1 MSWSNQLTE
10 LWTEGSV
17 PKLQAYAGRLEAEI
31 EHNPKPSKATRLL
44 ELQNSAITM
53 VAAIQRED
61 IKTVLEDE
69 ARSPIISYLSA
80 LTGRLR

>member
-61 IKTVLEDE
+61 IKTVREDE
-69 ARSPIISYLSA
+69 AHSPIITFFGGLNA
-80 LTGRLR
+80 RRR

>member
-10 LWTEGSV
+10 LWIKGSV

-44 ELQNSAITM
+44 ELQNSANAM
-53 VAAIQRED
+53 VNAIQGED
-61 IKTVLEDE
+61 AKTVIEDE
-69 ARSPIISYLSA
+69 ARSPIISSLSA